1 MLVSV
6 IQNSWHCAHNGN
18 RLPDVYN
25 NPDPALFTSRRHEDL
40 PEVTS
45 TTKSF
50 NHYTCDALCSSRQQ
64 AVSQFHTVN
73 GLPSNDDRLFSCAFA
88 TPSPRNR
95 FPTWNC
101 PNGIRITSY
110 GWLDGSQTDFSEP
123 GLIATDKP
131 RIKREDS
138 EQVLLQKQHLLSPG
152 LHSEIGKGFESESQ
166 RTSKCRTLKRHIR
179 NSEYIPNNL
188 ALKSENHN
196 KYAVAAQHT
205 SLPKQLVTEQF
216 ARNSTL
222 LSCVSDHD
230 AIYFSRNGL
239 HQNEPFYNTGLL
251 SENQHHYEN
260 LPIGQT
266 QPDLEKSRAYYA
278 HFQNAETIYEFITEL
293 QMTQEEA
300 TIVPSKVRR
309 SNAGPHKLSPHK
321 TVSCLNYRNACSR
334 IMQLLRLSSDLSSG
348 KRGIAELKSKSKVI
362 QK

>member
-1 MLVSV
+1 
-6 IQNSWHCAHNGN
+6 
-18 RLPDVYN
+18 
-25 NPDPALFTSRRHEDL
+25 
-40 PEVTS
+40 
-45 TTKSF
+45 
-50 NHYTCDALCSSRQQ
+50 
-64 AVSQFHTVN
+64 
-73 GLPSNDDRLFSCAFA
+73 
-88 TPSPRNR
+88 
-95 FPTWNC
+95 
-101 PNGIRITSY
+101 
-110 GWLDGSQTDFSEP
+110 
-123 GLIATDKP
+123 LIATDKP

-216 ARNSTL
+216 A
-222 LSCVSDHD
+222 DHD

-278 HFQNAETIYEFITEL
+278 HFQDAETIYEFITEL

-321 TVSCLNYRNACSR
+321 TVSCLNYMNAACSC